1 MSLSLSLSDTLS
13 GLFNYSLL
21 SDQTLVFGDEVLQVN
36 KSILAIN
43 SEYFQSLWYDECSEQ
58 HEGPTDLSHL
68 KVTETTLVSFI
79 KALYGF
85 PIDVTETTAYDL
97 WYLAHYFQV
106 EKLVTQIE
114 QILDQNFT
122 TWSWLEGFL
131 LQADENDNV
140 QALEFGGPF
149 VEKTI
154 DFDLKTEVNLN
165 TTSIKLLTKFCD
177 NSQLQSW
184 LVRALVTSIK
194 NSKFEISQFSEFL
207 NLFSLNVFSFKQWEQ
222 LLFSPLNDIK
232 ELEQLLIEF
241 TFRLKVVYYDSLLLE
256 NEELKM
262 KNSQL
267 TEQISKIENEYSS
280 EVESLKITVD
290 ELQKEKTEKKS
301 AFPFAVPNAQKSTSE
316 SPSFGN
322 PQPQQP
328 ANSFS
333 SPFGATGLGQL
344 SSIGSGSQRPNFGG
358 FSAFQNSGQTF
369 SQFGST
375 PPSGLTSSPFSQ

>member
-36 KSILAIN
+36 KSILAIS
-43 SEYFQSLWYDECSEQ
+43 SEYFRSLWYDECSEQ
-58 HEGPTDLSHL
+58 PECPTDLSHL

-85 PIDVTETTAYDL
+85 PIDVTETNAYDR

-106 EKLVTQIE
+106 DKLVTQIE

-131 LQADENDNV
+131 LQADENDDV
-140 QALEFGGPF
+140 QALEFAGPF
-149 VEKTI
+149 VEKTN

-207 NLFSLNVFSFKQWEQ
+207 NLFSLYVFSFKQWEQ

-280 EVESLKITVD
+280 EVESLKITVE
-290 ELQKEKTEKKS
+290 ELQKKKLKRNL
-301 AFPFAVPNAQKSTSE
+301 PFLLEFQMLKSLLL
-316 SPSFGN
+316 N
-322 PQPQQP
+322 
-328 ANSFS
+328 
-333 SPFGATGLGQL
+333 LL
-344 SSIGSGSQRPNFGG
+344 H
-358 FSAFQNSGQTF
+358 
-369 SQFGST
+369 
-375 PPSGLTSSPFSQ
+375 LVHLV